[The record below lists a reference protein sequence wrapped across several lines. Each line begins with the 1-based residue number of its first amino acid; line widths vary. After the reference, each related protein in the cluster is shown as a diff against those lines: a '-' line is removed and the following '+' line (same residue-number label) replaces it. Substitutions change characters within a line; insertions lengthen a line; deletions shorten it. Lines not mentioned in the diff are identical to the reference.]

1 MVRAALHWIVLIV
14 LLSGAGLLG
23 GRAGTAAFVLS
34 AGTLG
39 VGVLAGAV
47 LLVAVSRSQR
57 E

>member
-1 MVRAALHWIVLIV
+1 MRAALHWIVLIV
-14 LLSGAGLLG
+14 LLSAAGLLA
-23 GRAGTAAFVLS
+23 GRAGTPAFVLS

-47 LLVAVSRSQR
+47 LLMVVRRSRR